1 MKENKRK
8 IHHPDDNLFKKV
20 MEDKTNARAYLEEFY
35 PALAK
40 NLDLDRLQIQSE
52 SFLTPQFSAFKS
64 DIIYRCPFKGSEEYV
79 QYALILWEHKSKPK
93 KWVAIQLGLY
103 IFLTLDK
110 MEREKGRAIEPII
123 PLLFYNG
130 KEKWIPKTLTEL
142 FSDFEFYHL
151 IKDFIPSFD
160 FLFKNLVGTPIE
172 KLTKI
177 NTAFFRSAMVA
188 MANRESMDLIYSK
201 FSFIFDLGD
210 DYHLEILMTY
220 VLNFTNRSP
229 KEIKNIFKELDLK
242 IDKNRIMST
251 LDMIL
256 KEGEA
261 IGLKRGEEIG
271 IKKGE
276 EIGIKKG
283 EEIGIKKGEEIGKVK
298 ERAFLSLTNL
308 LKLII
313 KFPHLKVA
321 EIANFTEIKPE
332 KINLLLKTFP
342 TKKKKNIQQTIN
354 NIFLAKIELSK
365 GEKVKISKLI
375 TQILKKK

>member
-1 MKENKRK
+1 MGN
-8 IHHPDDNLFKKV
+8 
-20 MEDKTNARAYLEEFY
+20 
-35 PALAK
+35 
-40 NLDLDRLQIQSE
+40 
-52 SFLTPQFSAFKS
+52 
-64 DIIYRCPFKGSEEYV
+64 
-79 QYALILWEHKSKPK
+79 
-93 KWVAIQLGLY
+93 
-103 IFLTLDK
+103 
-110 MEREKGRAIEPII
+110 
-123 PLLFYNG
+123 
-130 KEKWIPKTLTEL
+130 
-142 FSDFEFYHL
+142 
-151 IKDFIPSFD
+151 
-160 FLFKNLVGTPIE
+160 
-172 KLTKI
+172 
-177 NTAFFRSAMVA
+177 
-188 MANRESMDLIYSK
+188 
-201 FSFIFDLGD
+201 

-283 EEIGIKKGEEIGKVK
+283 EEIGKIK

-332 KINLLLKTFP
+332 KIALLLKTLP

-375 TQILKKK
+375 TQILKKR